1 MGRGYWAGAIEAVE
15 KYPERMQRLADL
27 RSQKITASISG
38 MPGGGGASR
47 TTEDVALRQLPPA
60 QQKDCEAV
68 SLALD
73 EMKKRSY
80 GKEFMKMVQMRYWQK
95 PTPTLEMIGRR
106 LHYSEST
113 MRRWNKDFIRFV
125 LIFRGLRD

>member
-68 SLALD
+68 SLALA
-73 EMKKRSY
+73 EMIKRSY
-80 GKEFMKMVQMRYWQK
+80 GKEFIKMVQMRYWQK
-95 PTPTLEMIGRR
+95 PTPTLEMIGSW

-113 MRRWNKDFIRFV
+113 MRRWNKDFIRLV
-125 LIFRGLRD
+125 LKFRGLRD

>member
-27 RSQKITASISG
+27 RSQKITASVSG

-68 SLALD
+68 SLALA
-73 EMKKRSY
+73 EMRKRSY

-95 PTPTLEMIGRR
+95 PTPTLEMIGER

-125 LIFRGLRD
+125 LKFRGLRD

>member
-68 SLALD
+68 SLALA

-95 PTPTLEMIGRR
+95 PTPTLEMIGER

-113 MRRWNKDFIRFV
+113 MRRWNKDFIRLV
-125 LIFRGLRD
+125 LKFRGLRD